1 MNVKR
6 YPGIK
11 LVGQPYQVVGRIKKR
26 LHQDA
31 KQSEEDQHLG
41 YHWTQAT
48 KGANAGVFVQLH
60 SFLGYSGPIA
70 AVPRLDFLNLGLHGG
85 HAPHLPQL
93 LEGKGKGSQPHHYG
107 KNNYCEAHVVEKND
121 VQHQQGV
128 EHRPDD
134 YLGPEGD

>member
-1 MNVKR
+1 MNVER

-11 LVGQPYQVVGRIKKR
+11 LVGQPYQVVGRIKQR

-41 YHWTQAT
+41 YHRTQAT
-48 KGANAGVFVQLH
+48 EGADAGLFVQLH
-60 SFLGYSGPIA
+60 RFLRDSGPIP
-70 AVPRLDFLNLGLHGG
+70 AVPLLDFLNLGLHGG

-93 LEGKGKGSQPHHYG
+93 LEGKGKCSQPHHYG
-107 KNNYCEAHVVEKND
+107 KNNYGKAHVVEEND